1 MHETVRVQVC
11 ELVAL
16 LLDVQVDEFHPGV
29 VVVQLRP
36 QIRGAAQDGCQLSQL
51 PFLLDKGNSI
61 YTLERP
67 DAAGDLLWQLQEAF
81 KFMTTWVLY
90 SKLWQS
96 IILVI

>member
-1 MHETVRVQVC
+1 MHETVCVQVC

-61 YTLERP
+61 DILKRP
-67 DAAGDLLWQLQEAF
+67 HAAGDLLWQLQGEF
-81 KFMTTWVLY
+81 KFMTT
-90 SKLWQS
+90 
-96 IILVI
+96 